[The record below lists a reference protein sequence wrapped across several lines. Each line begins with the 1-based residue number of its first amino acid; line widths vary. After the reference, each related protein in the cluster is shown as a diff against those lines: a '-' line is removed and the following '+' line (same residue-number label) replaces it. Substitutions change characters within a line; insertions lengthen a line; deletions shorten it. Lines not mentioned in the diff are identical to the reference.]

1 MLFVMHCLDKPGVQE
16 TRNEVMPAHRDYLD
30 SSGVKV
36 VMSGP
41 LVDDNDE
48 TQFRHSR
55 IGVVTEVF
63 EGREEAVAA
72 AYADNEN
79 EGGQLAPS
87 ISGETAVATAEIQA
101 EWPELPEDYEDGGLT
116 VQDLLNDLAEVE
128 DASPIKAAGAL
139 GISKDEVIEWR
150 KAIEANRV

>member
-48 TQFRHSR
+48 TKVIGSLYVLDVENRAVIDKIRAEDPLSQADIWESVNVQAFVKR
-55 IGVVTEVF
+55 IG
-63 EGREEAVAA
+63 
-72 AYADNEN
+72 
-79 EGGQLAPS
+79 
-87 ISGETAVATAEIQA
+87 
-101 EWPELPEDYEDGGLT
+101 
-116 VQDLLNDLAEVE
+116 
-128 DASPIKAAGAL
+128 
-139 GISKDEVIEWR
+139 
-150 KAIEANRV
+150 